1 MKTSV
6 TDISSFKKQ
15 EISLQSTVAFF
26 FKAAW
31 VKNNWFW
38 QYKVFSII
46 ILQTAKIDPSGFFHL
61 RLYSAFPM
69 LLGVAA
75 QCHMRSRGSIQ
86 KPEEVVQNHNGCLKK
101 MSGFVG
107 LLLVLVFFRVVFG
120 LVLGFLFCFY
130 LKCSVLSLSFEVR
143 KLFRGSLATFT
154 SFLLNQTVWAHP
166 RRGESWESPWLLVRV
181 PRAPETTG
189 GLPGAGENVHPGVP
203 QHCNHAAPCKW
214 LVDRRYPSWLKSW
227 NVVRGAQ
234 CATRCDAA
242 QRCSSLRHGR
252 RWGAGSLALWLWI
265 RSTEKLGITEKASE
279 L

>member
-1 MKTSV
+1 M
-6 TDISSFKKQ
+6 
-15 EISLQSTVAFF
+15 QSTVAFF

-154 SFLLNQTVWAHP
+154 SFLLNQTAWAHP
-166 RRGESWESPWLLVRV
+166 RRGESWSPHGCWSGCQEHQRQLEGSQGLGRMCTLVCHNTATMLHPASGWLTADIPAGTKAEMWWEEPSVQPGVMPLSDV
-181 PRAPETTG
+181 PRLDMG
-189 GLPGAGENVHPGVP
+189 GGGV
-203 QHCNHAAPCKW
+203 Q
-214 LVDRRYPSWLKSW
+214 
-227 NVVRGAQ
+227 
-234 CATRCDAA
+234 
-242 QRCSSLRHGR
+242 
-252 RWGAGSLALWLWI
+252 AL
-265 RSTEKLGITEKASE
+265 
-279 L
+279 